1 MTPQLTSAIVGALGG
16 AGYGLTMYAKKC
28 SLPGASP
35 SFEARK
41 LAEPVLV
48 GAVLGLIAGFSG
60 ESVTSIESSIK
71 LAGTSGFITALLQLG
86 QRQGGTILGA
96 IVGRLK
102 GKV

>member
-35 SFEARK
+35 DFDARK

-48 GAVLGLIAGFSG
+48 GAVLGLIAGFTG
-60 ESVTSIESSIK
+60 ESTNSVEDYVK

-96 IVGRLK
+96 VVGR
-102 GKV
+102 